1 MFETWGGKMRRI
13 SVSLTAGVAV
23 LALLAGCGGSDD
35 DPSPAAGRSMTT
47 PDPTTSSTP
56 VVAPAP
62 TPAGPLTEAEYQKD
76 LTELDK
82 RLASQI
88 QALGRV
94 RNEASLTTAIDN
106 LAETLNTESATI
118 GALKVTKRV
127 GAANRRLQLG
137 LKAAATTLSGA
148 STEDVGCGGLAYVS
162 QAVQRQLTATLS
174 VAVSQLKTLGLRF
187 GSTLPDLGPEPA
199 DVRPSNGDI
208 IVRTGSGGAGR
219 LQVKNGTSQDVAVAV
234 VKTGGKPAKPHVLM
248 YVQAKKTAT
257 INRIGGAYTLYF
269 KSGKDWS
276 PKRRQFSSDC
286 SFSKF
291 DQGFGRNQ
299 GWQVDLQPSVLG
311 NAPTSGVDPF

>member
-1 MFETWGGKMRRI
+1 MRRI

-23 LALLAGCGGSDD
+23 LALVAGCGGAKDD
-35 DPSPAAGRSMTT
+35 AAPASGQSSSTAE
-47 PDPTTSSTP
+47 PTTLSTP
-56 VVAPAP
+56 VAAPVS
-62 TPAGPLTEAEYQKD
+62 TPVGPLTEAEYQKG

-82 RLASQI
+82 RLASEI

-94 RNEASLTTAIDN
+94 RSEDRLTTAINN
-106 LAETLNTESATI
+106 LAETLKTESTAI

-127 GAANRRLQLG
+127 GAANRQLQLR
-137 LKAAATTLSGA
+137 LKAAATTLSGT
-148 STEDVGCGGLAYVS
+148 STDDVGCGGLAYVS
-162 QAVQRQLTATLS
+162 QAVQRQLTANLA
-174 VAVSQLKTLGLRF
+174 VAVSQLKTVGLRF

-208 IVRTGSGGAGR
+208 IVRTGSGGIGR

-234 VKTGGKPAKPHVLM
+234 VKTGGAPNKPHVLM

-291 DQGFGRNQ
+291 DQGFGKNQ
-299 GWQVDLQPSVLG
+299 GWQVDLQPSALG